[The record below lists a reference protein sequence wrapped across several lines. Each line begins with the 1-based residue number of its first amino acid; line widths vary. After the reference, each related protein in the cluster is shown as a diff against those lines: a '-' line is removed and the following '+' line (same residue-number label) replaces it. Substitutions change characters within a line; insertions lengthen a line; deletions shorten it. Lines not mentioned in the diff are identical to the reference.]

1 MIGSGKKTLP
11 VMNGQNVPSVVQYRR
26 VMMVMNKIQVDA
38 AWLEQVTVDVSVVTD
53 AVREIAD
60 QARALKTLLDDARAR
75 ELRVRLVHGR
85 WKTSL
90 GVCCSNCR
98 DFGGNL
104 VSWPCETIE
113 ALGVESE

>member
-1 MIGSGKKTLP
+1 
-11 VMNGQNVPSVVQYRR
+11 MNGQNVHSVVQYRR
-26 VMMVMNKIQVDA
+26 VMMKMNKVQVDA
-38 AWLEQVTVDVSVVTD
+38 AWLEQVTVDVSAVTD

-60 QARALKTLLDDARAR
+60 QARALKTLLDDARTR

-113 ALGVESE
+113 ALGVEDE

>member
-1 MIGSGKKTLP
+1 
-11 VMNGQNVPSVVQYRR
+11 
-26 VMMVMNKIQVDA
+26 MNKVQVDA
-38 AWLEQVTVDVSVVTD
+38 EWLERVTVDVSEVTA

-60 QARALKTLLDDARAR
+60 QARAMRTLLDDARAR

-90 GVCCSNCR
+90 GVCCSQCR
-98 DFGGNL
+98 DAYGSL
-104 VSWPCETIE
+104 VSWPCETIQ